1 MNENE
6 NVIHYRNLQRC
17 LELGIKLKKI
27 HRILKFKQKDW
38 MKPYI
43 DFHNERRKEATNEA
57 DQNHFKLLNK
67 AVYGKTIENRRK
79 KNKSKSFKKF

>member
-1 MNENE
+1 
-6 NVIHYRNLQRC
+6 
-17 LELGIKLKKI
+17 
-27 HRILKFKQKDW
+27 